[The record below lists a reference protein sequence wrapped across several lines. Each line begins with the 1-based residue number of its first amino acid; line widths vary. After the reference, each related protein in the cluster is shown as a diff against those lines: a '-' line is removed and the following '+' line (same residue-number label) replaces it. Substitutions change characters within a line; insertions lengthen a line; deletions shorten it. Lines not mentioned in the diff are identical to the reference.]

1 MSNSKSSKKT
11 GHLYKT
17 ITISSPEAMEQD
29 TRNYSASLTPEE
41 RIAYLLELNQ
51 IAFAEVFEKYSEE
64 ELWDR
69 QIKFEQGN
77 GNDHSL

>member
-11 GHLYKT
+11 GHLFKT

-29 TRNYSASLTPEE
+29 TRNYSASLTQEE

-51 IAFAEVFEKYSEE
+51 IAFADVLEKYSEE
-64 ELWDR
+64 ELWDK
-69 QIKFEQGN
+69 QIKFK
-77 GNDHSL
+77 

>member
-11 GHLYKT
+11 GNIYKT

-29 TRNYSASLTPEE
+29 TRNYSASLTPAE

-69 QIKFEQGN
+69 QIKFK
-77 GNDHSL
+77 